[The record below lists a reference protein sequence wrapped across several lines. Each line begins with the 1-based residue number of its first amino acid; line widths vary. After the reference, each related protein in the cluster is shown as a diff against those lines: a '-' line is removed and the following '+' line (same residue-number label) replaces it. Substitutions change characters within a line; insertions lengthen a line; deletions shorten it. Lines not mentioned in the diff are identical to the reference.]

1 MKPVAIGKPES
12 NGEGVNAD
20 IGVKYLHETK
30 SCTLEIVHLCN
41 LAQLHSFNSFCHN
54 ARLFRCDTRLVLLA
68 YAYWYIDVDPV
79 PVVPPNPTQPSGA
92 T

>member
-41 LAQLHSFNSFCHN
+41 LAQLHSFNRFCHN
-54 ARLFRCDTRLVLLA
+54 AQLFRCDTRLVLLA
-68 YAYWYIDVDPV
+68 QASACIYCTDDRAKGPQD
-79 PVVPPNPTQPSGA
+79 QRLKM
-92 T
+92 